1 MFFLKPLFLE
11 ETADF
16 RGLDDVLEGAR
27 LGLQVAT
34 FETKNTIW
42 QGVLLLLGDILLY
55 NLHEVGQRHNRTADH
70 KVVEALFVFST

>member
-1 MFFLKPLFLE
+1 MFFLKPLLLK

-16 RGLDDVLEGAR
+16 CGLDDILEGAR

-34 FETKNTIW
+34 FEAKNAIG

-55 NLHEVGQRHNRTADH
+55 NLHEVG
-70 KVVEALFVFST
+70 